1 MTRWSV
7 GHRPLDQL
15 KLLNSFFKNS
25 LISSRLL
32 LYKTFITKITT
43 DMETRN
49 NHALI
54 QALLDCALAC
64 EHCAS
69 SCLKEEDINMMI
81 DCIKLDRDCAD
92 ICTQA
97 ARLLQ
102 RDSVIAHQYLL
113 LCEEICRLCAAEC
126 SKHDHE
132 HCRQCAVA
140 CEECADACHANH
152 EPINQD

>member
-1 MTRWSV
+1 
-7 GHRPLDQL
+7 
-15 KLLNSFFKNS
+15 
-25 LISSRLL
+25 
-32 LYKTFITKITT
+32 
-43 DMETRN
+43 METRN
-49 NHALI
+49 NHGLI

-126 SKHDHE
+126 GKHDHE
-132 HCRQCAVA
+132 HCRQCAIA

-152 EPINQD
+152 EPINQN

>member
-1 MTRWSV
+1 MIYGDTNH
-7 GHRPLDQL
+7 GFQ
-15 KLLNSFFKNS
+15 FFKNS
-25 LISSRLL
+25 LIASRLL
-32 LYKTFITKITT
+32 LYKTFITKIYNN
-43 DMETRN
+43 METRN
-49 NHALI
+49 NHSLI

-113 LCEEICRLCAAEC
+113 LCEEICRLCAEEC
-126 SKHDHE
+126 GKHDHE

-140 CEECADACHANH
+140 CEECAEACHANH

>member
-1 MTRWSV
+1 
-7 GHRPLDQL
+7 
-15 KLLNSFFKNS
+15 
-25 LISSRLL
+25 
-32 LYKTFITKITT
+32 
-43 DMETRN
+43 METRN

-54 QALLDCALAC
+54 QTLLDCALAC

-69 SCLKEEDINMMI
+69 SCLQEEDINMMI
-81 DCIKLDRDCAD
+81 NCIKLDRDCAD

-102 RDSVIAHQYLL
+102 RDSIVGHQYLL

-126 SKHDHE
+126 GKHDHE

-140 CEECADACHANH
+140 CEECAEACHANH
-152 EPINQD
+152 EPIKQD

>member
-1 MTRWSV
+1 
-7 GHRPLDQL
+7 
-15 KLLNSFFKNS
+15 
-25 LISSRLL
+25 
-32 LYKTFITKITT
+32 
-43 DMETRN
+43 METRN

-69 SCLKEEDINMMI
+69 SSLKEDDINMMI

-102 RDSVIAHQYLL
+102 RDSVIGHQYLL

-152 EPINQD
+152 EPIKQD